1 MQLQAG
7 YILEAL
13 PSLFAGSQREYV
25 EALIKHLSY
34 FDLDA
39 AGQDLSPI
47 SNDPFPVVIHNLI
60 SRGLPTLAPTFIEE
74 IISATFFKTKKQVDK
89 RGVFSYPFVNDEL
102 KEEIFRALHIIDP
115 RITTNDLQKIYTFED
130 DPEADLKKKFLF
142 QTVPSYVGD
151 YLLQLID
158 ADHSF
163 LSILKR
169 HSLKD
174 YYQALGRRVID
185 TSMDFVLEVPYAED
199 NQYRGL
205 AIEIEKKLVEGPEI
219 MDYDSRSWMLSNI
232 GWGRILYLK
241 QSDFYSNKI
250 DYAPL
255 VDFSYNQYFEE
266 VRKNYERPVY
276 GNAYGMDALQ
286 IALTPFEVARIQR
299 VILQYILAG
308 KLDLNAGEWN
318 IAVIERDVPGAFLA
332 VQDLS
337 MKFNNLFHLA
347 GVRRNFP
354 QVHLEIY
361 YDQEFEE
368 AALNIL
374 YQGEKFLIEEF
385 DPTKQYDLVIDS
397 SLLRYKGLDVEKIDT
412 ASENLAI
419 VRSSRNIEADR
430 TFLAAE
436 PVKYQSFVPGENI
449 AKDDLERVEKVRESF
464 FYFIKN
470 IFRRQILDPYQMKV
484 LSSALSGHNT
494 MADFSFVAEK
504 TLLYQIVALF
514 RPGFALIV
522 EPLVPALL
530 NQLDKLREFR
540 IDAVSYICLNYYDV
554 YDCRHRREL
563 FASAS
568 ALFVFITAEAFHSND
583 FRSDLK
589 LFESKGGFF
598 TTVVVDQTQILSPW
612 SSSFNYAY
620 YSLGNNV
627 KKFLPGSENA
637 VILALSS
644 GIDYDATEDVK
655 LFLDISQDNIFS
667 EVFPLENIDVV
678 LYKDNQ
684 DNVVPLDKLDE
695 EKVEQDKI
703 NLLIDNDLLDEK
715 SVIYTLKPDFYYD
728 NLFNKVKKDLFL
740 FNDRPVSGTASLY
753 TRHSVEAYEHFRQ
766 FVDSEDDLLIANR
779 NFVFGLDAKDIHNLN
794 VVSFPMG
801 MTDLLYLFQ
810 RVGRD
815 MQPARINFVFSS
827 RCVYFDQKQY
837 IISGNEP
844 VAIRQTRE
852 IPYEEY
858 VASRFFSSM
867 HGNVKKDF
875 LLVEEILKLANSPK
889 DTVKDIL
896 IKRVYQIFGIW
907 VSLEPQPEQTPT
919 SLYVYDQEDILGVIN
934 LKENT
939 IDNQASALKKKLADN
954 ILAFIDYEIRQV
966 VARPQDFLLIMDET
980 VETPSETIISRL
992 VNMKEDET
1000 ASIIV
1005 DFTNDIYDDLV
1016 KLAGKDKISRED
1028 FNRMI
1033 LANPDLETF
1042 YDFILL
1048 YTDKKFVRK
1057 NKDKLEEIFLRLRT
1071 FDDTYRLIYYLLV
1084 VGLAEDYIIDFR
1096 SRHFVIKL
1104 RKLSDDKY
1112 LHRIYKRILTFVSKE
1127 KALETFQ
1134 KVPGFK
1140 GDTFVQKVLNYWIS
1154 FEYTYII
1161 PRRYE
1166 AISDLSRMIDTF
1178 MQNGD
1183 VQRCKY
1189 IISNYFRAKYIFD
1202 LEERK
1207 KAVKQDWIK
1216 IIDYFIQ
1223 KVGIFKS
1230 NLKHLYNT
1238 ADILLQQNPGDYVA
1252 LLMRGWAGLII
1263 NENDEAKISQALD
1276 DMAMALNLWRK
1287 TYDADVEK
1295 FIERIDGLL
1304 FTLENYNFELK
1315 AKVEKL
1321 FHLKIFTSWL
1331 RDFNKQFIDLT

>member
-39 AGQDLSPI
+39 QGQDLSQI
-47 SNDPFPVVIHNLI
+47 SKDPFTVVIHNLI

-142 QTVPSYVGD
+142 HTIPSYVGD
-151 YLLQLID
+151 YLLQLIE

-185 TSMDFVLEVPYAED
+185 TSMDFVLEVPYVED

-250 DYAPL
+250 DYSPL

-266 VRKNYERPVY
+266 IRKNYERPVY
-276 GNAYGMDALQ
+276 SNAYGMDALQ

-308 KLDLNAGEWN
+308 KLDLDAGEWK

-374 YQGEKFLIEEF
+374 YQGDKFLIEEF
-385 DPTKQYDLVIDS
+385 DPTKKYDLVIDS
-397 SLLRYKGLDVEKIDT
+397 SLLRYKGLDIEKIDT

-419 VRSSRNIEADR
+419 VRSSRNIESDR

-449 AKDDLERVEKVRESF
+449 AKEDLERLEKVRESF

-470 IFRRQILDPYQMKV
+470 IFRRQSLESYQMKV
-484 LSSALSGHNT
+484 LSSALSGNNT

-504 TLLYQIVALF
+504 TLLYQIIALF
-514 RPGFALIV
+514 RPGFTLIV
-522 EPLVPALL
+522 EPLVPSLL
-530 NQLDKLREFR
+530 NQLDKLRQFR
-540 IDAVSYICLNYYDV
+540 IDAVSYFCLDYYDV
-554 YDCRHRREL
+554 YDCRHRREIFTSL
-563 FASAS
+563 S
-568 ALFVFITAEAFHSND
+568 ALFFFITAETFHSND
-583 FRSDLK
+583 FRSALK
-589 LFESKGGFF
+589 LFENKGGFF
-598 TTVVVDQTQILSPW
+598 TTIVVDQAQILSPW
-612 SSSFNYAY
+612 SSFFNYAY
-620 YSLGNNV
+620 YSIGRNI
-627 KKFLPGSENA
+627 KKLLPHSDKA
-637 VILALSS
+637 VILALTS

-655 LFLDISQDNIFS
+655 QFLDISQENIFS
-667 EVFPLENIDVV
+667 GVFPLENIDIA
-678 LYKDNQ
+678 LYKDEE
-684 DNVVPLDKLDE
+684 DNTIPLDKLDE
-695 EKVEQDKI
+695 EKIDQKKI
-703 NLLIDNDLLDEK
+703 NLLLENNLLDDK
-715 SVIYTLKPDFYYD
+715 AVIYTLKPVFYYD
-728 NLFNKVKKDLFL
+728 NLFNKIKKDLFV
-740 FNDRPVSGTASLY
+740 FNDMPFSGTASLY
-753 TRHSVEAYEHFRQ
+753 PHHSLVAYENFRQ
-766 FVDSEDDLLIANR
+766 FVDSEDALLIANR
-779 NFVFGLDAKDIHNLN
+779 NFVYGLDASDVYTLN
-794 VVSFPMG
+794 VASFPIG
-801 MTDLLYLFQ
+801 MSDLLYLFQ

-815 MQPARINFVFSS
+815 MKPARVNFVFSS
-827 RCVYFDQKQY
+827 SRVFFEQKQY
-837 IISGNEP
+837 IISGNESVP
-844 VAIRQTRE
+844 VRQTRE

-858 VASRFFSSM
+858 IASRIFSSM

-875 LLVEEILKLANSPK
+875 LLAEEILKQANSPK

-896 IKRVYQIFGIW
+896 TKRVYQVFGIW
-907 VSLEPQPEQTPT
+907 ISLEPQPQQNPT

-934 LKENT
+934 LNDNV
-939 IDNQASALKKKLADN
+939 IDNQASALKKQLADKV
-954 ILAFIDYEIRQV
+954 LAFIDYEIKQV
-966 VARPQDFLLIMDET
+966 VARPQDFLLIMNEA
-980 VETPSETIISRL
+980 VEAPSENLISRL

-1005 DFTNDIYDDLV
+1005 DFTNDLYDDLREIV
-1016 KLAGKDKISRED
+1016 GGDKISRED
-1028 FNRMI
+1028 FYR
-1033 LANPDLETF
+1033 LLLTNPDLDTF

-1048 YTDKKFVRK
+1048 HTDKKFVRK
-1057 NKDKLEEIFLRLRT
+1057 NKDKLEDLFLRLRT
-1071 FDDTYRLIYYLLV
+1071 FDDTYRLIYYLQVIGLV
-1084 VGLAEDYIIDFR
+1084 EDYLIDFR
-1096 SRHFVIKL
+1096 NRHFVVKL
-1104 RKLSDDKY
+1104 TKLSDDKY
-1112 LHRIYKRILTFVSKE
+1112 LHRVYKRILSFVSKE

-1134 KVPGFK
+1134 KVSGFK
-1140 GDTFVQKVLNYWIS
+1140 GDTFTQKVLNYWIS

-1189 IISNYFRAKYIFD
+1189 IITNYFRAKYIFD

-1263 NENDEAKISQALD
+1263 NEDDEAKISQALD

-1331 RDFNKQFIDLT
+1331 KDFNKQFIDLT